1 MEKKLSFEEITN
13 RLQKEALEQIT
24 LRDIIEKSRKEF
36 YDSLKVNEDDIY
48 SISLVDKDGT
58 VKGIRKFSSDDIVS
72 DIKEY
77 AKKVIRK
84 NSDNIAIYTKK
95 NGEELKDM
103 NSKICDVIENKN
115 EKLII
120 QEKEEK

>member
-1 MEKKLSFEEITN
+1 MDKNLTFQEIIN
-13 RLQKEALEQIT
+13 RLQLEALEQIT
-24 LRDIIEKSRKEF
+24 LRDVIEKSRKEY

-48 SISLVDKDGT
+48 SISLVDKNGT

-77 AKKVIRK
+77 AKKIIRK
-84 NSDNIAIYTKK
+84 NSDIAIYTKK
-95 NGEELKDM
+95 NGKELKNM
-103 NSKICDVIENKN
+103 NLRISDVIENKN

-120 QEKEEK
+120 QEKEDN

>member
-24 LRDIIEKSRKEF
+24 LRDIIEKSRKE
-36 YDSLKVNEDDIY
+36 YYNSLKVNEDDIY

-84 NSDNIAIYTKK
+84 NSDIAIYTKK

-115 EKLII
+115 EQLII

>member
-1 MEKKLSFEEITN
+1 MEKKLSFEEIIN

-24 LRDIIEKSRKEF
+24 LRDIIEKSRKEY

-84 NSDNIAIYTKK
+84 NSDIAIYT

>member
-1 MEKKLSFEEITN
+1 MDKNLSFQEIIN
-13 RLQKEALEQIT
+13 RLQLEALEQIT
-24 LRDIIEKSRKEF
+24 LRDVIEKSRKEY

-48 SISLVDKDGT
+48 SISLVDKNGT

-77 AKKVIRK
+77 AKKIIRK
-84 NSDNIAIYTKK
+84 NSDITIYTKK
-95 NGEELKDM
+95 NGKELKNM
-103 NSKICDVIENKN
+103 NSRISDVIENKN

-120 QEKEEK
+120 QEKEDN

>member
-24 LRDIIEKSRKEF
+24 LRDIIEKSRKEY

-48 SISLVDKDGT
+48 SISFVDKDGT

-84 NSDNIAIYTKK
+84 NSDIALYTNK
-95 NGEELKDM
+95 NGEELKNM

-120 QEKEEK
+120 QEKEDN